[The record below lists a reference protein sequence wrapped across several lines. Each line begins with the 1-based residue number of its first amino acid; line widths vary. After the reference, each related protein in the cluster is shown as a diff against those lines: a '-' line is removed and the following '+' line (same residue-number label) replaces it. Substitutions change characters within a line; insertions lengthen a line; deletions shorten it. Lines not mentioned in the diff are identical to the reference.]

1 MSQVLFFVQL
11 FFLLVMGL
19 YFFNAL
25 KGQQGSKVVIER
37 ESKKEMEK
45 LQKMREIKLTKPLS
59 ELTRPSS
66 FEDIVGQENGIK
78 SLKAALCSPNPQ
90 HVIIY
95 GPPGVG
101 KTAAARLVLEEAKRT
116 KGSPFR
122 MDAKFVE
129 IDATTVRFD
138 ERGIADPLIGS
149 VHDPIYQGAGAMGQ
163 AGIPQPKPGAVTKA
177 HGGVLFIDEIGELH
191 PIQMNKLLKVLE
203 DRKVYL
209 ESAYYNSEDPN
220 IPFHIH
226 DIFQNGLPADF
237 RLIGATT
244 RGPESIPPA
253 LRSRCLEIYFKALS
267 PDEIKKVCENAMK
280 KISFDMEDG
289 VLDVIAKYATNG
301 REAVNIIQTAVGI
314 NINEGRNKIRVSD
327 IEWVINSGQYS
338 PRPEKKICEEP
349 QVGYVNGLAVYG
361 PNMGT
366 ILEIEASVSPADKG
380 RGKLTVTGIV
390 DEEEIGSN
398 DGKKIK
404 RKSMAKSSVE
414 NVLTV
419 MKKHLDVNPWDFDI
433 HLNFPGGVPV
443 DGPSAGIAVAV
454 AVYSAIT
461 DTPVDNSIAMTGELS
476 IRGKVMPVGGI
487 VAKVEAAKAA
497 GAKKVIIPKEN
508 YQHILNNIGVEI
520 IAVEDIR
527 EVIEIA
533 IKNGRKRIKPF
544 TAIPDVGLLAANG
557 VKPIQN
563 NANITSIQ

>member
-1 MSQVLFFVQL
+1 
-11 FFLLVMGL
+11 
-19 YFFNAL
+19 
-25 KGQQGSKVVIER
+25 
-37 ESKKEMEK
+37 
-45 LQKMREIKLTKPLS
+45 
-59 ELTRPSS
+59 
-66 FEDIVGQENGIK
+66 
-78 SLKAALCSPNPQ
+78 
-90 HVIIY
+90 
-95 GPPGVG
+95 
-101 KTAAARLVLEEAKRT
+101 
-116 KGSPFR
+116 
-122 MDAKFVE
+122 
-129 IDATTVRFD
+129 
-138 ERGIADPLIGS
+138 
-149 VHDPIYQGAGAMGQ
+149 
-163 AGIPQPKPGAVTKA
+163 
-177 HGGVLFIDEIGELH
+177 
-191 PIQMNKLLKVLE
+191 
-203 DRKVYL
+203 
-209 ESAYYNSEDPN
+209 
-220 IPFHIH
+220 
-226 DIFQNGLPADF
+226 
-237 RLIGATT
+237 
-244 RGPESIPPA
+244 
-253 LRSRCLEIYFKALS
+253 
-267 PDEIKKVCENAMK
+267 
-280 KISFDMEDG
+280 
-289 VLDVIAKYATNG
+289 
-301 REAVNIIQTAVGI
+301 
-314 NINEGRNKIRVSD
+314 
-327 IEWVINSGQYS
+327 
-338 PRPEKKICEEP
+338 
-349 QVGYVNGLAVYG
+349 
-361 PNMGT
+361 MGT